1 MLKILLLSLS
11 RQYTV
16 YGQYIPS
23 LFIEPEVRH
32 DKTSYKMSSVL
43 YNTCILLTLYLSKYI
58 SYPLWGLSFIVSF
71 TWHYK
76 FRLAIHFHPNIGY
89 LPAKIK
95 ICYHSS
101 AEESAKNQ
109 DTIPLFRRRVSK
121 KSKILF
127 RRRVSIKSRYATTLP
142 QKSQQKIK
150 IRFHSSAEESVKSQ
164 DTLPLFRRRVSKSQD
179 TLPLFRRR
187 VSLSSRGLTHIPP
200 KNIYFMGLTHT
211 PPI

>member
-1 MLKILLLSLS
+1 MNQL
-11 RQYTV
+11 
-16 YGQYIPS
+16 
-23 LFIEPEVRH
+23 
-32 DKTSYKMSSVL
+32 YKMRSVL

-95 ICYHSS
+95 ICFHSS

-187 VSLSSRGLTHIPP
+187 VSLSSRGLMHIPP

>member
-1 MLKILLLSLS
+1 
-11 RQYTV
+11 
-16 YGQYIPS
+16 
-23 LFIEPEVRH
+23 
-32 DKTSYKMSSVL
+32 MSSVL
-43 YNTCILLTLYLSKYI
+43 YNTCLLLTLYLSKYI

-150 IRFHSSAEESVKSQ
+150 IRFHSSAEVSKKSRYASTLPQKSQ
-164 DTLPLFRRRVSKSQD
+164 QKSRYASTLPQKSQSFKQGVD
-179 TLPLFRRR
+179 AYSPQ
-187 VSLSSRGLTHIPP
+187 
-200 KNIYFMGLTHT
+200 NIYFMGLTHT

>member
-1 MLKILLLSLS
+1 
-11 RQYTV
+11 
-16 YGQYIPS
+16 
-23 LFIEPEVRH
+23 
-32 DKTSYKMSSVL
+32 MSSVF
-43 YNTCILLTLYLSKYI
+43 YNTCKLLTLYLSKYI

-142 QKSQQKIK
+142 QKSQQNQDTIPLFRRRVSKKSRYASTLPQKSQQKVK
-150 IRFHSSAEESVKSQ
+150 IRFHSSAEESVFQ
-164 DTLPLFRRRVSKSQD
+164 A
-179 TLPLFRRR
+179 
-187 VSLSSRGLTHIPP
+187 G
-200 KNIYFMGLTHT
+200 G
-211 PPI
+211 

>member
-1 MLKILLLSLS
+1 M
-11 RQYTV
+11 
-16 YGQYIPS
+16 
-23 LFIEPEVRH
+23 
-32 DKTSYKMSSVL
+32 
-43 YNTCILLTLYLSKYI
+43 
-58 SYPLWGLSFIVSF
+58 SF

-150 IRFHSSAEESVKSQ
+150 IRFHSSAEASVKSQDTLPLFRRRVSKSQ

-200 KNIYFMGLTHT
+200 PKYIFYGVEAYSPNLVLHWWG
-211 PPI
+211 

>member
-1 MLKILLLSLS
+1 
-11 RQYTV
+11 
-16 YGQYIPS
+16 
-23 LFIEPEVRH
+23 
-32 DKTSYKMSSVL
+32 MSSVL

-76 FRLAIHFHPNIGY
+76 FRLAIHFNPNIGY

-109 DTIPLFRRRVSK
+109 ETIPLFRRRVSK

-142 QKSQQKIK
+142 QKSQQKTKIRLHSSAEESVKVK
-150 IRFHSSAEESVKSQ
+150 IRFHSSAEESAKSRYASTLPQKSQ
-164 DTLPLFRRRVSKSQD
+164 SFK
-179 TLPLFRRR
+179 
-187 VSLSSRGLTHIPP
+187 RGVDAYFPQ
-200 KNIYFMGLTHT
+200 KIYILWG
-211 PPI
+211 

>member
-1 MLKILLLSLS
+1 MPFIFTPRSDTFLQKSNQDML
-11 RQYTV
+11 
-16 YGQYIPS
+16 P
-23 LFIEPEVRH
+23 LFRRR
-32 DKTSYKMSSVL
+32 
-43 YNTCILLTLYLSKYI
+43 
-58 SYPLWGLSFIVSF
+58 VS
-71 TWHYK
+71 
-76 FRLAIHFHPNIGY
+76 
-89 LPAKIK
+89 
-95 ICYHSS
+95 
-101 AEESAKNQ
+101 KNQ

-127 RRRVSIKSRYATTLP
+127 RIRVSIKSRYATTLP

-164 DTLPLFRRRVSKSQD
+164 DRLPLFRRRVSKSQD

>member
-1 MLKILLLSLS
+1 
-11 RQYTV
+11 
-16 YGQYIPS
+16 
-23 LFIEPEVRH
+23 
-32 DKTSYKMSSVL
+32 MSSVL

-71 TWHYK
+71 TRHYK

-142 QKSQQKIK
+142 QKSQQKIQDTLPQKSQHKIK
-150 IRFHSSAEESVKSQ
+150 IRYHSSAEESAKNQ
-164 DTLPLFRRRVSKSQD
+164 DTIPLFRRRVSKKSRYASTLPQKSQQSQD

>member
-1 MLKILLLSLS
+1 
-11 RQYTV
+11 
-16 YGQYIPS
+16 
-23 LFIEPEVRH
+23 
-32 DKTSYKMSSVL
+32 MSSIKCYHLALVWPVL
-43 YNTCILLTLYLSKYI
+43 TTPIYNIFI
-58 SYPLWGLSFIVSF
+58 SIFQPLCLSFIVSF

-121 KSKILF
+121 KSRYTSTLPQKSQHKIKIRYHSSAEESAKNKDMIPLF
-127 RRRVSIKSRYATTLP
+127 RRRVSKKSRYASTLP

-150 IRFHSSAEESVKSQ
+150 ICFHSSAEESVFQS
-164 DTLPLFRRRVSKSQD
+164 
-179 TLPLFRRR
+179 
-187 VSLSSRGLTHIPP
+187 G
-200 KNIYFMGLTHT
+200 G
-211 PPI
+211 